1 MRFTIIIASLLASV
15 AMASPN
21 HFNAVRGGGG
31 GGDGGGD
38 GGSGTTATVTV
49 TVCRLL
55 SDPIAEPY
63 PRNHACGAVTDKD
76 GDRPRPHPRLLER
89 PPPSAPAVTVVTV
102 VTAATMLA
110 TLAHL
115 SVNPLQIAS
124 SDTTTTDTA
133 LL

>member
-31 GGDGGGD
+31 GDGGGD

-55 SDPIAEPY
+55 SDQIAEPSQSCLW
-63 PRNHACGAVTDKD
+63 R
-76 GDRPRPHPRLLER
+76 
-89 PPPSAPAVTVVTV
+89 
-102 VTAATMLA
+102 
-110 TLAHL
+110 
-115 SVNPLQIAS
+115 
-124 SDTTTTDTA
+124 SD
-133 LL
+133 